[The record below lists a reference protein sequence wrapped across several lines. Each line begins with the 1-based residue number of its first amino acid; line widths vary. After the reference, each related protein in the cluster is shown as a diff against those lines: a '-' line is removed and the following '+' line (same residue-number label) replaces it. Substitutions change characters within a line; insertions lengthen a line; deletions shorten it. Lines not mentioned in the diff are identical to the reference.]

1 MTLLEIACI
10 KKFLVFLEDWKELVM
25 TNNTTKPVTEKKK
38 SNNSLLIVLA
48 LLLLGTN
55 GYHIYQKL
63 QDNSTIEENTNTIN
77 SQKEEISQHEASI
90 DSLQSDIQVKIDSLT
105 ALGEDVTRYQ
115 ELSERLE
122 SEKKALSS
130 ENFNLKRSKR
140 RLEGIVAGLKEQLVL
155 MEEDNIRLSNLTEE
169 QNKTIEEKNISLA
182 KKENEI
188 REFEIEQ
195 AKADAIIADA
205 AILKADKFQIVSV
218 KNNKPKAKS
227 VYKSKDLAT
236 MQVSFTIFPNKVNN
250 SGSKEVFVQIKE
262 PSGST
267 IYDLSTGGG
276 EFDLDGTKAFYT
288 KKLETLYDK
297 TEGKKVIFTYENSQE
312 YKSGTNTI
320 DVYCEGHLI
329 GTGSFTVK

>member
-1 MTLLEIACI
+1 MS
-10 KKFLVFLEDWKELVM
+10 
-25 TNNTTKPVTEKKK
+25 NNTKAANTEKKK
-38 SNNSLLIVLA
+38 SNNTLLIILA
-48 LLLLGTN
+48 ILLLGTN
-55 GYHIYQKL
+55 GYHVYQKL
-63 QDNSTIEENTNTIN
+63 QDNSTIEDNTNTIN
-77 SQKEEISQHEASI
+77 SQKEEIAEHEASI
-90 DSLQSDIQVKIDSLT
+90 DSLQGDIQIKIDSLT

-122 SEKKALSS
+122 SEKKSLSS
-130 ENFNLKRSKR
+130 ENFNLRRSKR

-169 QNKTIEEKNISLA
+169 QNKTIEEKNISIA

-188 REFEIEQ
+188 REFEKEQ
-195 AKADAIIADA
+195 AKTDAIIADA
-205 AILKADKFQIVSV
+205 AILRADKFQVVSV
-218 KNNKPKAKS
+218 KNNKPKLKT

-236 MQVSFTIFPNKVNN
+236 MQVSFTILPNKVNQ
-250 SGSKEVFVQIKE
+250 SGSKDVYVQIKE

-297 TEGKKVIFTYENSQE
+297 TEGKKLIFSYENSQE

-329 GTGSFTVK
+329 GTGSFDVK